1 MFRDSF
7 RESNRNGH
15 ILYYDT
21 EDILNALGSE
31 NVIKIIKKYAVS
43 ISEYVN
49 NNINKGKKRKKYTIL
64 HKFVYNRAKLLYNIN
79 KNT

>member
-31 NVIKIIKKYAVS
+31 NVIKIIKKE
-43 ISEYVN
+43 SESLV
-49 NNINKGKKRKKYTIL
+49 ITGLTIPRDYQKQMEVGL
-64 HKFVYNRAKLLYNIN
+64 
-79 KNT
+79 

>member
-31 NVIKIIKKYAVS
+31 NVIKMIKKYAVS
-43 ISEYVN
+43 ISEFVN
-49 NNINKGKKRKKYTIL
+49 NNINKGKKKKEIHDIASVCL
-64 HKFVYNRAKLLYNIN
+64 Q
-79 KNT
+79 